1 MPEVVDTCS
10 LASPASVCQ
19 TKHLHL
25 RCSIDFTRRVLSGTA
40 ALTIQSQEDNLR
52 SLVRWDMLPGA
63 RLSLATRLPSL
74 TPLRPLPDACPPPAS
89 RIRRCSSSAHNPCS
103 APPLQPQL
111 ISQCPVFSPLR
122 IPYRSLPVQLESL
135 HSFFP
140 TMYTCLLLHSFPPKP
155 PSQFL
160 DTSWCPFYAP
170 LLTQPSSFILAGIL
184 LSPLIL
190 APSAKAAP
198 CSLPISSACS
208 PELPPQAPEFF
219 QSPAHF
225 PQSTLSA
232 KSQALCPA
240 DSQSHLSLP
249 GPFISTCRSTGY
261 DRITISLP
269 VLKPPRIPSPAVIL
283 SVSAL

>member
-135 HSFFP
+135 HSFFTHYVYLP
-140 TMYTCLLLHSFPPKP
+140 SPP
-155 PSQFL
+155 
-160 DTSWCPFYAP
+160 
-170 LLTQPSSFILAGIL
+170 L
-184 LSPLIL
+184 LSPKASFAVPGHIL
-190 APSAKAAP
+190 VPILRPAPH
-198 CSLPISSACS
+198 
-208 PELPPQAPEFF
+208 
-219 QSPAHF
+219 PALKF
-225 PQSTLSA
+225 
-232 KSQALCPA
+232 
-240 DSQSHLSLP
+240 HLSRNS
-249 GPFISTCRSTGY
+249 PF
-261 DRITISLP
+261 P
-269 VLKPPRIPSPAVIL
+269 ANPS
-283 SVSAL
+283 SQR